1 MSAFQA
7 LISELEQ
14 EVPATRRLLERVPE
28 DKFGWKPHDKSMSL
42 GQLAYH
48 IASVPGNIAN
58 LLLLDGLDASQ
69 ITFERP
75 TAKSRAELMKLLD
88 DGIANAK
95 KIMSGLT
102 ETQAIDPWK
111 LVSKEKEVF
120 TVPKIGVARTILLNH
135 WYHHRGQLTVYLR
148 LLDVN
153 LPVTYGRSAD
163 ENPFQS

>member
-1 MSAFQA
+1 LSALQA

-28 DKFGWKPHDKSMSL
+28 DKLTWKPHEKSMSL

-48 IASVPGNIAN
+48 IAAVPGNISN
-58 LLLLDGLDASQ
+58 LLLLDNFDTSQ
-69 ITFERP
+69 LARERP
-75 TAKSRAELMKLLD
+75 TAKSLAELMKVLD

-102 ETQAIDPWK
+102 DTQATAPWK
-111 LVSKEKEVF
+111 FTSKEKEIF

-153 LPVTYGRSAD
+153 LPITYGRSAD
-163 ENPFQS
+163 EDPFT

>member
-1 MSAFQA
+1 LSALQA

-28 DKFGWKPHDKSMSL
+28 DKLGWKPHEKSMSL

-48 IASVPGNIAN
+48 IAAVPGNISN
-58 LLLLDGLDASQ
+58 LLLLDNFDSSQ
-69 ITFERP
+69 IARERP
-75 TAKSRAELMKLLD
+75 TAKSRSELMKVLD

-102 ETQAIDPWK
+102 DTQATAPWK
-111 LVSKEKEVF
+111 FTSNEKELF

-153 LPVTYGRSAD
+153 LPITYGRSAD
-163 ENPFQS
+163 EDPFT

>member
-1 MSAFQA
+1 MSALKA

-28 DKFGWKPHDKSMSL
+28 DKFGWKPHEKSMSL

-48 IASVPGNIAN
+48 VASVPGNIAN

-75 TAKSRAELMKLLD
+75 SAHSRDELMKLLD
-88 DGIANAK
+88 DGIASAK
-95 KIMSGLT
+95 KIMSGFSD
-102 ETQAIDPWK
+102 TQATAPWK
-111 LVSKEKEVF
+111 LSLKEQKVF
-120 TVPKIGVARTILLNH
+120 TVPKIGVARTIMLNH

-148 LLDVN
+148 LLNVN